1 MEPDMSGAAQG
12 PRDRRRRKEA
22 RPQEILGAALA
33 EFAANGYAA
42 TRLDDVARRAGIS
55 KGTIYLY
62 FDSKEELFREVVRQ
76 SVVPQLENLRAA
88 VEGFGGSVEDFIRTR
103 FKEFEL
109 RLIESEVR
117 FILRL
122 LIAEGHKFPD
132 LTQFYF
138 DEVIGRG
145 MAVLRRLV
153 ARGVAQGEFRPT
165 ALDEVPQLLV
175 APALMGLLWK
185 TLFDRYRPL
194 DLERMLETYVD
205 LILHGLKA
213 ERRP

>member
-1 MEPDMSGAAQG
+1 MSDATHG
-12 PRDRRRRKEA
+12 PRERRRRKEA

-62 FDSKEELFREVVRQ
+62 FESKEELFKEVVRR

-88 VEGFGGSVEDFIRTR
+88 VDGFSGSVEDFIRTR

-117 FILRL
+117 FIFRL
-122 LIAEGHKFPD
+122 LVAEGHKFPD
-132 LTQFYF
+132 LTWFYF

-175 APALMGLLWK
+175 APALLGLLWK
-185 TLFDRYRPL
+185 ALFDRYRPL

-205 LILHGLKA
+205 LILNGLKA

>member
-1 MEPDMSGAAQG
+1 MSDAAHG

-62 FDSKEELFREVVRQ
+62 FDSKEELFREVVRR

-88 VEGFGGSVEDFIRTR
+88 VDGFSGSVEDFIRTR
-103 FKEFEL
+103 LKEFEL

-117 FILRL
+117 FIFRL
-122 LIAEGHKFPD
+122 LVAEGHKFPD

-175 APALMGLLWK
+175 APALLGLLWK
-185 TLFDRYRPL
+185 SLFDRYRPL

-205 LILHGLKA
+205 LVLNGLKA

>member
-1 MEPDMSGAAQG
+1 MSDATHG

-62 FDSKEELFREVVRQ
+62 FDSKEELFKEVVRR

-88 VEGFGGSVEDFIRTR
+88 VDGFSGSVEDFIRTR

-117 FILRL
+117 FIFRL
-122 LIAEGHKFPD
+122 LVAEGHKFPD
-132 LTQFYF
+132 LTRFYF

-175 APALMGLLWK
+175 APALLGLLWK
-185 TLFDRYRPL
+185 ALFDRYRPL

-205 LILHGLKA
+205 LILNGLKA

>member
-1 MEPDMSGAAQG
+1 MSDAARG

-62 FDSKEELFREVVRQ
+62 FDSKEELFKEVVRR

-88 VEGFGGSVEDFIRTR
+88 VDGFSGSVEDFIRTR
-103 FKEFEL
+103 FKEFEI

-117 FILRL
+117 FIFRL
-122 LIAEGHKFPD
+122 LVAEGHKFPD
-132 LTQFYF
+132 LTRFYF

-175 APALMGLLWK
+175 APALLGLLWK
-185 TLFDRYRPL
+185 ALFDRYRPL

-205 LILHGLKA
+205 LILNGLKA

>member
-1 MEPDMSGAAQG
+1 MSDATHG

-62 FDSKEELFREVVRQ
+62 FDSKEELFKEVVRR

-88 VEGFGGSVEDFIRTR
+88 VDGFSGSVEDFIRTR

-109 RLIESEVR
+109 RLVESEVR
-117 FILRL
+117 FIFRL
-122 LIAEGHKFPD
+122 LVAEGHKFPD

-175 APALMGLLWK
+175 APALLGLLWK
-185 TLFDRYRPL
+185 ALFDRYRPL

-205 LILHGLKA
+205 LILNGLKA